1 MDLHQLVAMAP
12 PASPTTT
19 TAPPHVAH
27 KIPSGDGPYARA
39 KHFQLVE
46 KDLDASIA
54 WFWKAINTGD
64 KLDSALKD
72 MAVVMKQRGY
82 LTEAIDAIKS
92 LRHLCPKQS
101 QESLDNILLDLYK
114 ASGRTKEE
122 IELLKQ
128 KLRKIYLGEAFQGK
142 TTKRAR
148 SHGRKIHV
156 SVRQETSR
164 VLGNLAWAYM
174 QQGNFM
180 AAEVVYRKAQM
191 IDPDANKAC
200 NLALC
205 LIEQSRHADAEGVLA
220 DVLAGRYYYQA
231 RDQQDGKI
239 VRKVEELLARIMPQ
253 TSPRGGGGDGRRR
266 GDDDDEWVE
275 SEMLALLDVAAAK
288 QWPAAA
294 PYRRSNRRLPVF
306 EEISS
311 PVYREQIAC

>member
-1 MDLHQLVAMAP
+1 MDQLFGMAQP
-12 PASPTTT
+12 GSPAAA
-19 TAPPHVAH
+19 APHAAH

-46 KDLDASIA
+46 KDLEASIA

-101 QESLDNILLDLYK
+101 QDSLDNILLDLYK

-128 KLRKIYLGEAFQGK
+128 KLRKIYLGEAFHGK
-142 TTKRAR
+142 TMKRAR

-156 SVRQETSR
+156 SIKQETSR

-174 QQGNFM
+174 QQRNFM

-205 LIEQSRHADAEGVLA
+205 LIEQSRFADAEQVLG
-220 DVLAGRYYYQA
+220 DVLAGRFLA
-231 RDQQDGKI
+231 RDHQDGKI
-239 VRKVEELLARIMPQ
+239 LRKVQELLARIVAE
-253 TSPRGGGGDGRRR
+253 TSPHLHGGGSDQQEEEDRE
-266 GDDDDEWVE
+266 DDWVE
-275 SEMLALLDVAAAK
+275 REILRLLDVAVT
-288 QWPAAA
+288 QWGA
-294 PYRRSNRRLPVF
+294 PYRKSNRRLPVF

-311 PVYREQIAC
+311 PIGREQMAC